1 MSTRTGRHEG
11 RDAVRP
17 LVVGIRLAAQQV
29 LHYRQVPFAGRQPQR
44 GHAGGGRGVYLRAR
58 RSKELHDG
66 QVAPH
71 GGLHQRRDVVLVLQ
85 TQVRL
90 GRLHQVLHHVQVALA
105 RRRDQRREVV
115 PVTHINWD
123 RRRLAGEKALD
134 GRQVVLGRRV
144 DEARAVTTHGSDV
157 VLRGELKG
165 QSRVAF
171 VALDHNG
178 SGALSFYTIFV
189 AILSKDISCL
199 CITKYIPF
207 LCTAMAA

>member
-1 MSTRTGRHEG
+1 MSRWPLP
-11 RDAVRP
+11 DAAISAVRLSQSRTSTGIGDVLLVRKP
-17 LVVGIRLAAQQV
+17 LTAA
-29 LHYRQVPFAGRQPQR
+29 
-44 GHAGGGRGVYLRAR
+44 
-58 RSKELHDG
+58 RSFSAAELM
-66 QVAPH
+66 
-71 GGLHQRRDVVLVLQ
+71 
-85 TQVRL
+85 
-90 GRLHQVLHHVQVALA
+90 
-105 RRRDQRREVV
+105 
-115 PVTHINWD
+115 
-123 RRRLAGEKALD
+123 
-134 GRQVVLGRRV
+134 
-144 DEARAVTTHGSDV
+144 TTHGSDV